1 MAALDG
7 SGIQKAD
14 FVLLVCTE
22 TYRRRVERREQPGKG
37 RGVLWESKLIYNL
50 LYEADTAVQRFI
62 PILLEGGHTAHSPT
76 PLHGMA
82 HYQVSTTQ
90 GYEDLY
96 RHLTSQPRHEKRE
109 LGRLATLPPLAP
121 QSYPASLGVQ
131 TERNPPTS
139 LDQRNRLQML
149 KRVRLDWN
157 SFESPPAAG

>member
-1 MAALDG
+1 MIDQYAPAPPDG
-7 SGIQKAD
+7 WPLWMDLEIQKAD

-37 RGVLWESKLIYNL
+37 RGVLWEAKLIYNL

-62 PILLEGGHTAHSPT
+62 PMLLEGGDTAHIPT
-76 PLHGMA
+76 PLRGMT

-109 LGRLATLPPLAP
+109 LEDWRPCRRWRLKATRPPW
-121 QSYPASLGVQ
+121 
-131 TERNPPTS
+131 T
-139 LDQRNRLQML
+139 
-149 KRVRLDWN
+149 
-157 SFESPPAAG
+157 